1 MTNFKDGQDHKDR
14 YFFFIVS
21 QEIAICNMEAIIIN
35 LEVRTNVI
43 LIILVKCHGQKAK
56 YQQKD
61 HICITRNTHVN
72 YQRSTCSTN
81 CLKVIIKVKVSDRFT

>member
-1 MTNFKDGQDHKDR
+1 MTNFKEGQDHKDR
-14 YFFFIVS
+14 YFFLSS
-21 QEIAICNMEAIIIN
+21 QEIAICNMEAIIFY

-61 HICITRNTHVN
+61 HICITRNTQLN
-72 YQRSTCSTN
+72 YQNSITN
-81 CLKVIIKVKVSDRFT
+81 CLKVIIKVEVSDRFT